1 MKIDDESC
9 SLSKDESKD
18 LDAEEGNYDIMRSN
32 RSKFAEDKKIASKD
46 DLNDI
51 FAKKSIN

>member
-46 DLNDI
+46 DPNDI